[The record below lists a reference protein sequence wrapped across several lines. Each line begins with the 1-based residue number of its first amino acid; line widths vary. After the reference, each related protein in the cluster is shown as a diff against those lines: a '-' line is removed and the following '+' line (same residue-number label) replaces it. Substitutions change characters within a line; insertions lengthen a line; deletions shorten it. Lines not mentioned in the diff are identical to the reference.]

1 MKLGDRIRELRE
13 EFGLTQGQLAGSASV
28 SQGYLS
34 QLENGD
40 VKSPSAAVLLRV
52 AQAIHVDP
60 NDLFEAAGYP
70 TVRTLRQVYQNY
82 ESNIDSELL
91 RYLGRLPRDRQRRLL
106 LLLQGMETVVI
117 EGDGSDGRDV
127 ELTTQ
132 GKPGDGRSVGRRLRD
147 GVRASRAQGEGWRT
161 CLRTASPWPIRL
173 TLISCTCWRRCPAV
187 SSVRCSYC

>member
-52 AQAIHVDP
+52 AKAIQVDP

-70 TVRTLRQVYQNY
+70 TVRTLRQIYQGY
-82 ESNIDSELL
+82 ESNIDPDLL

-106 LLLQGMETVVI
+106 LLLEGMETVVV
-117 EGDGSDGRDV
+117 EGKDSHNRAV

-132 GKPGDGRSVGRRLRD
+132 GKPGNGRSVGRRHRD
-147 GVRASRAQGEGWRT
+147 SVRASRARG
-161 CLRTASPWPIRL
+161 
-173 TLISCTCWRRCPAV
+173 
-187 SSVRCSYC
+187 

>member
-70 TVRTLRQVYQNY
+70 TVRTLRQKYQDY
-82 ESNIDSELL
+82 ESSIDPELL
-91 RYLGRLPRDRQRRLL
+91 QYLGRLPRDRQRRLL
-106 LLLQGMETVVI
+106 LLLQGMETVVV
-117 EGDGSDGRDV
+117 EGEDSDGKSAK
-127 ELTTQ
+127 LTTQ
-132 GKPGDGRSVGRRLRD
+132 GKPGNGRSAGRRPRD
-147 GVRASRAQGEGWRT
+147 DARASRAR
-161 CLRTASPWPIRL
+161 
-173 TLISCTCWRRCPAV
+173 V
-187 SSVRCSYC
+187 